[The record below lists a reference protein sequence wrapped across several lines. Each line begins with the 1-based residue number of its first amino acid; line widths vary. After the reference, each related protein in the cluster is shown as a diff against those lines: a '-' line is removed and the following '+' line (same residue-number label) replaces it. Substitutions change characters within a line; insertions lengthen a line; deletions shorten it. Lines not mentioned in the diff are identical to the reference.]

1 LIYGFL
7 NKFHEFFI
15 QSSGYN
21 FGLTFGDEL
30 GPDLEEGDE
39 NAGYDE
45 DERVYQLHIK
55 HI

>member
-1 LIYGFL
+1 MGQHFL
-7 NKFHEFFI
+7 DRQYIVGRLMKN
-15 QSSGYN
+15 Y
-21 FGLTFGDEL
+21 LTFSDKL